1 MYIYIYNTIPASEWC
16 FENQAKRVI
25 DSSLFSVKLIN
36 IEILDLEREKNTSSI
51 EMDPGIEVH
60 VI

>member
-36 IEILDLEREKNTSSI
+36 TEILDLEKEKNTSSI
-51 EMDPGIEVH
+51 EMDPGIDAH